1 MPGLKLFTK
10 PLVMAAT
17 ALIMLGLA
25 AVPSAQASPGD
36 GNNVFWQMLC
46 GVDHFGAND
55 PIVFPGQPG
64 VSHMHSFYGNVTT
77 NASTTGASLM
87 ANPSSC
93 GRGMQSSD
101 HSGYWIPSLYKLN
114 ADGSH
119 TLITSG
125 DQQMFIYYRR
135 AGGPTGP
142 KVTPFPPG
150 LAMVAGNSRA
160 TSAQSSALID
170 WDCGGGGPMTPTIP
184 QCANGTTATLHAD
197 VVFPSCWN
205 GTQLNP
211 PDHVSHMAY
220 ANPVTGACPAGFPV
234 SVPQINFSVY
244 YYGIAGGSQYAL
256 SSHGPYTMH
265 GDFFAAWD
273 PQVQNALVGGC
284 LNAGLDC
291 INVNRYGGTL
301 QAGEN
306 NQINLTLAN
315 YPSTQQAVPPQAA
328 PTPGTPAPTP
338 TASGSAGPTPTKS
351 AKPSAHAKTPAK
363 KPAKPSA
370 HATRHAILL
379 TPVTKPAAQAAVPA
393 ATTHPLTLPDKGMM
407 GLGLAGGAVAI
418 PLLGFG
424 GYLLRRR
431 LRGRRRW
438 D

>member
-1 MPGLKLFTK
+1 MSGLKSFTK
-10 PLVMAAT
+10 ALAMAGT
-17 ALIMLGLA
+17 TLIMLGLA
-25 AVPSAQASPGD
+25 AVPAAQASPGD

-46 GVDHFGAND
+46 TVDHFGAND

-64 VSHMHSFYGNVTT
+64 VSHMHSFFGNSTT
-77 NASTTGASLM
+77 NANSTGASLLGS
-87 ANPSSC
+87 AGSC

-119 TLITSG
+119 TLVTSG
-125 DQQMFIYYRR
+125 DQEMFIYYRR

-142 KVTPFPPG
+142 KVTPFPTG
-150 LAMVAGNSRA
+150 LAIVAGNSRA

-205 GTQLNP
+205 GTQLNA
-211 PDHVSHMAY
+211 PDHMSNMAY
-220 ANPVTGACPAGFPV
+220 ANPTTGACPAGYPV
-234 SVPQINFSVY
+234 SVPQINFSIY
-244 YYGIAGGSQYAL
+244 YYGIAGGPQYVL

-273 PQVQNALVGGC
+273 PQVQNALVAGC

-291 INVNRYGGTL
+291 IGVNRDGNTL
-301 QAGEN
+301 TAGEN
-306 NQINLTLAN
+306 NQVTLNLAN
-315 YPSTQQAVPPQAA
+315 YPSTSQSVPPQPPAS
-328 PTPGTPAPTP
+328 APTP
-338 TASGSAGPTPTKS
+338 TPTTSVGAKATPTKSAKASAHPTHAKKS
-351 AKPSAHAKTPAK
+351 AKPSAHA
-363 KPAKPSA
+363 S
-370 HATRHAILL
+370 RHAILL
-379 TPVTKPAAQAAVPA
+379 TPVTTSAAEPAAPA
-393 ATTHPLTLPDKGMM
+393 ATTHPLTLSDSGTM
-407 GLGLAGGAVAI
+407 GLGLAGGVVGI
-418 PLLGFG
+418 PLLGFA
-424 GYLLRRR
+424 GYMLRRR

>member
-1 MPGLKLFTK
+1 M
-10 PLVMAAT
+10 
-17 ALIMLGLA
+17 MLGLA
-25 AVPSAQASPGD
+25 AVPAAQASPGD

-46 GVDHFGAND
+46 TVDHFGAND

-64 VSHMHSFYGNVTT
+64 VSHMHSFYGNITT
-77 NASTTGASLM
+77 NANTTGASLM

-93 GRGMQSSD
+93 GRGMQNSD
-101 HSGYWIPSLYKLN
+101 HSGYWIPSLYKVN

-119 TLITSG
+119 TLVTSS
-125 DQQMFIYYRR
+125 DQEMFIYYRR

-150 LAMVAGNSRA
+150 LDMVAGNSRA

-170 WDCGGGGPMTPTIP
+170 WDCGGGGAMTPTIP

-205 GTQLNP
+205 GTQLDA
-211 PDHVSHMAY
+211 PDHMSNMAY
-220 ANPVTGACPAGFPV
+220 ANSATGACPAGYPV
-234 SVPQINFSVY
+234 SLPQINFSVY
-244 YYGIAGGSQYAL
+244 YYGIAGGPQYVL

-291 INVNRYGGTL
+291 IDVNRYGNTL

-306 NQINLTLAN
+306 SQINLNLAD
-315 YPSTQQAVPPQAA
+315 YPSTQQAVPPQPKPGPTGTTA
-328 PTPGTPAPTP
+328 PTPA
-338 TASGSAGPTPTKS
+338 ASGSAHATATKS
-351 AKPSAHAKTPAK
+351 AKPSAHASHAK
-363 KPAKPSA
+363 KSAKPSA
-370 HATRHAILL
+370 HATRHALSL
-379 TPVTKPAAQAAVPA
+379 TPVTSSAAEPAVPA
-393 ATTHPLTLPDKGMM
+393 ATTTHPLTLPDKGML

-424 GYLLRRR
+424 GFLLRRR